1 MDMSHITYIKKNKN
15 FWKNK
20 KVLVTGHTGFK
31 GSWLVIIM
39 KFLGAKVYGLS
50 LKPEQNSL
58 FKIANLKKYVDSSF
72 GDLKNYV
79 STKKKIE
86 AIKPDYI
93 FHFAAQSLVSVAHQN
108 PRKTLMNNYEIT
120 LNMLDIFQEIKN
132 IKSILITTTDKV
144 YKDQGDKKYK
154 ENDILQGH
162 ESYSVSKVAT
172 EHIID
177 FYRDKVSQENNQRKI
192 FTVRSGNVIGGGD
205 WSKDRIIPD
214 VINAWRKNKNL
225 NVRNP
230 NFNRPWM
237 HVLDTLFGYI
247 SLIMQVSN
255 KKNNYIYNFG
265 PKKNTKFFTVLD
277 LVKSA
282 KTKFKEF
289 GYVLKK
295 TNKFHETK
303 NLFLD
308 SNLAKRNLSY
318 QQKWDINKSLEFTF
332 NWYKKY
338 YLGSDPVQLCERDIK
353 SYLS

>member
-1 MDMSHITYIKKNKN
+1 MSHITYIKKNKN

-277 LVKSA
+277 LVKYA